1 MTSREQRIA
10 DLEFFAA
17 EEGLTLPWPAAVI
30 AELEE
35 QGHIVDLTTG
45 MVEQNGSEQRV
56 SLTVIGE
63 AVAVANKRWG
73 GNDV

>member
-10 DLEFFAA
+10 DIETLAA
-17 EEGLTLPWPAAVI
+17 EEGIKLPWPAATI
-30 AELEE
+30 AALEE
-35 QGHIVDLTTG
+35 QGHVVDLTTG
-45 MVEQNGSEQRV
+45 LVNQNGAEQRV

-73 GNDV
+73 DI

>member
-10 DLEFFAA
+10 DLVLFAA
-17 EEGLTLPWPAAVI
+17 EEGINLPWPASVI
-30 AELEE
+30 AEMEE
-35 QGHIVDLTTG
+35 RGDVVDLTTG
-45 MVEQNGSEQRV
+45 MVVQGGSEQRV

-73 GNDV
+73 EQ